1 MVCRSSPQRE
11 FSSACAWEIAS
22 SFAASSLIPLP
33 FKEVVVHTQNA
44 EFGGSSIPPMNRR
57 GDFDLLL

>member
-1 MVCRSSPQRE
+1 MVCHPSPQLE
-11 FSSACAWEIAS
+11 FFSAFAWEIAS

-44 EFGGSSIPPMNRR
+44 EFEGSSIPPMNGS
-57 GDFDLLL
+57 GDFYLFL